1 MTVMD
6 DGMAASLKDQEGGS
20 QGTSKEGN
28 TESREQTAPNIFAT
42 RHYTLNV
49 DQPYSRSHYHLAM
62 AEVKKQ
68 ERDFTPEV
76 NTLLPETQTL
86 SEVRNLIQPSL
97 LSPVTQLPLVWQ
109 AFRGPG

>member
-1 MTVMD
+1 MTRLNVS
-6 DGMAASLKDQEGGS
+6 G
-20 QGTSKEGN
+20 
-28 TESREQTAPNIFAT
+28 EQTTPNIFAT

-76 NTLLPETQTL
+76 DALLPETQTL
-86 SEVRNLIQPSL
+86 AEVRH
-97 LSPVTQLPLVWQ
+97 V
-109 AFRGPG
+109 GPALDICVLTIA